1 MDMLVLYQR
10 HLANFP
16 DIIQVQ
22 KRALTTVKEN
32 WQHKEEGKDGG
43 ADGLEDCCYT
53 VSFCHFG

>member
-10 HLANFP
+10 HMANFP

-22 KRALTTVKEN
+22 KRALTKVKES
-32 WQHKEEGKDGG
+32 WQHTEEGKDGG
-43 ADGLEDCCYT
+43 AGGLEDCCDT